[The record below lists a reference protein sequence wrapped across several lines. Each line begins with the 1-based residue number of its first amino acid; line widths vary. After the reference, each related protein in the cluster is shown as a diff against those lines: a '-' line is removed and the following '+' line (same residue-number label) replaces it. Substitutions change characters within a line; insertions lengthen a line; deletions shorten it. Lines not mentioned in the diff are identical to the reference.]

1 MQVAATSSLCG
12 GDGGAVILP
21 LAEEVAAT
29 GAPEG
34 FLLAGNEVGGI
45 AAPGAPNGPLLADG
59 GFGRA
64 RVGGLVSVWS
74 NSERSWN
81 DGWVVAAGGTTE
93 QKHVT
98 GHFYD
103 SVDGRERM
111 KRINAECWARE
122 LRRRGARTRTL
133 SRSRSRSPRSS
144 QDSRGRV
151 RFDHCVNVA
160 APGAADRAQQALA
173 IAESV
178 IARFAGG
185 RPYYFGVCLNM
196 TDRWLLGR
204 YPDRH
209 VDRYLTAFA
218 LVRAPSAICRRLE
231 AQLIREHRHN
241 GLCVNRASGG
251 GGLADG
257 HPVAFLYVCVG
268 GGAATGAEARDSRA
282 RDFSGVA
289 NGHCCVA
296 TWGIVR
302 IAIDIERIDDG
313 DLPTAGGL
321 PNPRL
326 VVGAIEWTIAKPGS

>member
-1 MQVAATSSLCG
+1 MVEVRAFVERRLGRRG
-12 GDGGAVILP
+12 GGHNR
-21 LAEEVAAT
+21 
-29 GAPEG
+29 PETC
-34 FLLAGNEVGGI
+34 
-45 AAPGAPNGPLLADG
+45 D
-59 GFGRA
+59 
-64 RVGGLVSVWS
+64 SVF
-74 NSERSWN
+74 
-81 DGWVVAAGGTTE
+81 
-93 QKHVT
+93 
-98 GHFYD
+98 FYD

-111 KRINAECWARE
+111 KRINAECWTRE
-122 LRRRGARTRTL
+122 LRRRGAGTRTL

-151 RFDHCVNVA
+151 RFDRCVNVA
-160 APGAADRAQQALA
+160 APGAADSAQQALA

-218 LVRAPSAICRRLE
+218 LARAPSAICRRLE

-282 RDFSGVA
+282 RFLGGCQRSLLCRDL
-289 NGHCCVA
+289 GHCPHCDRYRA
-296 TWGIVR
+296 
-302 IAIDIERIDDG
+302 
-313 DLPTAGGL
+313 
-321 PNPRL
+321 N
-326 VVGAIEWTIAKPGS
+326 

>member
-1 MQVAATSSLCG
+1 MAGPPRAAFVAGMSLCCG
-12 GDGGAVILP
+12 GDVILP
-21 LAEEVAAT
+21 LAEEIAAT

-34 FLLAGNEVGGI
+34 FLHAGNEVGGI

-59 GFGRA
+59 GLGRA
-64 RVGGLVSVWS
+64 RVGDLVSVWS

-81 DGWVVAAGGTTE
+81 DGWVVAAAGTTE

-98 GHFYD
+98 VLFYD

-111 KRINAECWARE
+111 KHIGADRWTRE
-122 LRRRGARTRTL
+122 VRRRGAGTRTL

-151 RFDHCVNVA
+151 RFDRCVNVA
-160 APGAADRAQQALA
+160 APGAADGAQQALA

-185 RPYYFGVCLNM
+185 WPYYFGICLNM

-209 VDRYLTAFA
+209 VDRYLTAFV

-282 RDFSGVA
+282 RFLGGCERSLLCRDLGRCPHCDRYRA
-289 NGHCCVA
+289 N
-296 TWGIVR
+296 
-302 IAIDIERIDDG
+302 
-313 DLPTAGGL
+313 
-321 PNPRL
+321 
-326 VVGAIEWTIAKPGS
+326 